1 MILNNIINSKKFT
14 KVIAPI
20 RVELYLME
28 LFSFDII
35 LINNENLKLQ
45 NQKFKL
51 NCSILPEYYNIDI
64 NQLKGKMKV
73 FLK

>member
-1 MILNNIINSKKFT
+1 
-14 KVIAPI
+14 
-20 RVELYLME
+20 ME
-28 LFSFDII
+28 LFSFEII
-35 LINNENLKLQ
+35 LINNENLKLR

-64 NQLKGKMKV
+64 NQLKSKMKV